1 MWLRA
6 QRDRSVGSYNPSAVM
21 RLWGTLP
28 RVSTREPVGG
38 PEAGQG
44 RNGGFGAGRHPGA
57 VRRPQPPVQ
66 REHRGGTCTAR
77 GSGGRHRGP
86 AEAVSPAACPPP
98 PHTHTQCRDEG
109 VCTCH
114 VFLSRSAE
122 WVIPGRKTTHW
133 TPAARPR
140 GFRVPSICSLMG
152 SPYACLWALSA
163 SGSRLATQGCPSLGK
178 PHPAAAHL
186 VRPLH
191 IYDRPAAA
199 DREMSNG

>member
-1 MWLRA
+1 MYSKREWGAA
-6 QRDRSVGSYNPSAVM
+6 QRTRRSS
-21 RLWGTLP
+21 LP
-28 RVSTREPVGG
+28 CCV
-38 PEAGQG
+38 
-44 RNGGFGAGRHPGA
+44 
-57 VRRPQPPVQ
+57 
-66 REHRGGTCTAR
+66 
-77 GSGGRHRGP
+77 
-86 AEAVSPAACPPP
+86 PPP

-133 TPAARPR
+133 TPAACPR

-199 DREMSNG
+199 DSACLPKPDGRPPGPSLHDTSYLYRMHLHTYPPHLLWYLPKRQVPQYFVTGHIQGLQVPKAVQVVRL